1 MSKFTKQIEIR
12 MSKDNSVYNTFVCH
26 DGVDMATIPCETEW
40 ADEIAMRIISHEI
53 LFNKL
58 VECSRE
64 LNQLILK
71 HNKMASEKL
80 NFDIVNECICVLDRC
95 K

>member
-1 MSKFTKQIEIR
+1 MSKVTKQIEIR
-12 MSKDNSVYNTFVCH
+12 MSKDSSVYNTFVCH
-26 DGVDMATIPCETEW
+26 DGVDMATIPCEPEW

-71 HNKMASEKL
+71 HNKSSVEKL
-80 NFDIVNECICVLDRC
+80 SFDTVNECLCVLEKC

>member
-40 ADEIAMRIISHEI
+40 ADEIAMRINS
-53 LFNKL
+53 
-58 VECSRE
+58 
-64 LNQLILK
+64 
-71 HNKMASEKL
+71 
-80 NFDIVNECICVLDRC
+80 
-95 K
+95 